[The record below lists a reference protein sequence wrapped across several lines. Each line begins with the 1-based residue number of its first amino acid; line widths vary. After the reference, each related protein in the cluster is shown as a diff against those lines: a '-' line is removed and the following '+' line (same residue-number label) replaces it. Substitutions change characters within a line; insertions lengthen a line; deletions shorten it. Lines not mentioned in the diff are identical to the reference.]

1 MSSFAI
7 CTRTIPLL
15 ELDSRAL
22 ELKTIALLVVDEG
35 GLQIIQITTEL
46 PSAFLR
52 SGIIIKQGYRS
63 V

>member
-7 CTRTIPLL
+7 CTRTITLL

-35 GLQIIQITTEL
+35 ELQIIQITTEL